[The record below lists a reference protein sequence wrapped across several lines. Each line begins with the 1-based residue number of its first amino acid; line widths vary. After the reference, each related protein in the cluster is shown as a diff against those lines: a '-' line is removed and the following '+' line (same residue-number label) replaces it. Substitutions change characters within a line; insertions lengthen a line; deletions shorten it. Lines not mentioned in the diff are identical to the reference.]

1 MRRKKGC
8 SCINL
13 ENGVDAWSRKTRAHA
28 SLFGC
33 EAGGQPNRRQRRGAR
48 RRRNK
53 ILRGVRHHVRYVGGA
68 LDLKDVVLD
77 DEETRFCGERSTT
90 SRRPAAP

>member
-13 ENGVDAWSRKTRAHA
+13 ENEVDAWSRKIRAHA

-33 EAGGQPNRRQRRGAR
+33 EAGGQPNRRPAPEAHQKRTDAQS
-48 RRRNK
+48 
-53 ILRGVRHHVRYVGGA
+53 
-68 LDLKDVVLD
+68 VLLI
-77 DEETRFCGERSTT
+77 FLISPIYLIY
-90 SRRPAAP
+90 PAFQSIRLAQVSGLPR